1 MENLFCALLIS
12 SYGFCAC
19 LHPTFQQN
27 MVMMFYTLYIYGTVH
42 TVLTS
47 DTWSLQSLI
56 PCSLDL
62 NYWSSWRWGV
72 EGDILS
78 PSCKRKFF
86 VNLLKY
92 EANSFGS
99 EMMNPHPFRTSF
111 QKEKYASKF
120 FGPGMAPPPPLLRF
134 SKNSDYF
141 GKQYNA
147 TNHKSFKSHHKFIL
161 LFSCSQLPLLVVD
174 KAHHLSSE

>member
-120 FGPGMAPPPPLLRF
+120 FGPEMTPPPPSPVWKF
-134 SKNSDYF
+134 SENSA
-141 GKQYNA
+141 KIVQLI
-147 TNHKSFKSHHKFIL
+147 IL
-161 LFSCSQLPLLVVD
+161 
-174 KAHHLSSE
+174 